1 MSNRLQSVADPKS
14 QPTLWI
20 IAGVNG
26 AGKTTFYQQRL
37 SKQISAEFVNADVME
52 RERWPNE
59 VGKHSLEAQKLA
71 EDRRRELMQQR
82 KSFIAETVFSHPSK
96 VDLVRDAKAAGYR
109 VELIHINVRNAE
121 LAIKR
126 IDRRVERGGH
136 DVPDDTVRGRY
147 PRSLAMIKQAMAI
160 ADRTRVFD
168 NSAFGK
174 PHQYVMTIEQGR
186 VTKAGENLP
195 QWAREEFK
203 QELSHIS
210 PARQNPAAASFAD
223 AKAIVQKLAGADANL
238 RIAKPNTAYRGPVV
252 GETSEHI
259 LQQQKGDPKVF
270 VAHFKGRLD
279 HMPRLD
285 QDVDITYSAR
295 PAAPA
300 RVTAP
305 AQQRDT
311 LPGLSVVDVKTAQ
324 RYVDIIK
331 TLQLDLQ
338 EKMNNGRGGGTPKGR
353 LSVVDRAFLV
363 ETTEKYANAAKTH
376 DDKFSPHHQVALH
389 VAGSLAALDH
399 PKEANPFKNQAL
411 AQIYTREQQH
421 QAFLDKQMS
430 QAPAKE
436 SSQEI
441 ER

>member
-1 MSNRLQSVADPKS
+1 MADTKN

-26 AGKTTFYQQRL
+26 AGKTTFYQERL
-37 SKQISAEFVNADVME
+37 SKQTNAEFVNADVME

-59 VGKHSLEAQKLA
+59 VGKHSLTAQKLA
-71 EDRRRELMQQR
+71 DERRRELLQQK

-96 VDLVRDAKAAGYR
+96 VDLVRDAKAAGFR

-126 IDRRVERGGH
+126 ISRRVSKGGH
-136 DVPDDTVRGRY
+136 NVPDETVRARY
-147 PRSLAMIKQAMAI
+147 PRALAMVKQAMAI
-160 ADRTRVFD
+160 ADRTRIFD

-223 AKAIVQKLAGADANL
+223 AKSIVQKLAGTDASL
-238 RIAKPNTAYRGPVV
+238 RIARPRTAYQGPVV
-252 GETSEHI
+252 GETSDHI
-259 LQQQKGDPKVF
+259 VQQQKGDKTVF
-270 VAHFKGRLD
+270 VAHFKGKLD
-279 HMPRLD
+279 HMPRLS
-285 QDVDITYSAR
+285 QDVDISYGAK
-295 PAAPA
+295 PAASA
-300 RVTAP
+300 HVVAA
-305 AQQRDT
+305 AQQRET
-311 LPGLSVVDVKTAQ
+311 LPAAAVVDAKTAQ
-324 RYVDIIK
+324 RYVEFIK
-331 TLQLDLQ
+331 ALQLDLQ
-338 EKMNNGRGGGTPKGR
+338 EKASSGRGKPKGR
-353 LSVVDRAFLV
+353 LSTDDRAFLV
-363 ETTEKYANAAKTH
+363 ETSEKYAASAMTPA
-376 DDKFSPHHQVALH
+376 DRSSPHHQLALH

-399 PKEANPFKNQAL
+399 PKDANPFKNKDL

-421 QAFLDKQMS
+421 QAVLKKQIT
-430 QAPAKE
+430 QDHNRQP
-436 SSQEI
+436 SSEI